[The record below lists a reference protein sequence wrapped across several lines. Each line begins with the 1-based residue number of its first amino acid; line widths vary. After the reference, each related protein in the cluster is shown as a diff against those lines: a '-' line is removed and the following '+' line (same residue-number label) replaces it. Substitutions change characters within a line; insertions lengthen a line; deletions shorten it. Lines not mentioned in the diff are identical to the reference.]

1 MTTNDSNRNSPG
13 FWLELFNSFRVAWKL
28 LWDGRV
34 PLTTKLIPVLVGL
47 YILSPIDLIPD
58 PIPILGQM
66 DDLAILLIG
75 VRIFI
80 ALSPKDIVDRIRADI
95 NGSPPPGG
103 WTTSS
108 SQPNDPNQ
116 SSQSSA
122 SKEIIDG

>member
-1 MTTNDSNRNSPG
+1 MTTNNSNRNSPG

-103 WTTSS
+103 WTATS